1 MTGKREQSGE
11 SLRSTQGFS
20 LLEVMTVVA
29 ILGILATFA
38 FPSMRR
44 VLDRQEAKASATQ
57 VAGLLTD
64 ARTRAVTE
72 GTPHLVYFNP
82 PATAADGSCGAMAVE
97 VRDVDHSYSITAGD
111 ESREFKLSSQACETV
126 KPVGADP
133 NATPEIAAVPMPA
146 DDLATRAPDAAS
158 IGIVPA
164 VTGTVASAGETIVGG
179 LTGGSGSSGSGSSGE
194 GSSGESSSGSGSSGS
209 GSGTSTGSTVAST
222 TAQAV
227 ARSATISETAV
238 NGATFPVDPNDG
250 RPVVA
255 FSERGIPVDP
265 AHPTAW
271 GSGAGGVYLTDGDST
286 VIAAVVQPLGEVQL
300 RVFDPGSGTWK

>member
-57 VAGLLTD
+57 VAGLLSD
-64 ARTRAVTE
+64 ARTNAMTE

-82 PATAADGSCGAMAVE
+82 PATGADGSCAAMAVE
-97 VRDVDHSYSITAGD
+97 VRDVDHSYSITPGD

-133 NATPEIAAVPMPA
+133 NATPAIAAVGLPTTDMT
-146 DDLATRAPDAAS
+146 TRAPDALAS
-158 IGIVPA
+158 TVGA
-164 VTGTVASAGETIVGG
+164 VTDTTTAVVGG
-179 LTGGSGSSGSGSSGE
+179 LTGSGSSGSGSSGE
-194 GSSGESSSGSGSSGS
+194 GSSGEGSSGS
-209 GSGTSTGSTVAST
+209 GSGSSSSGTGSGGTTSVATTAEVPARAATVA
-222 TAQAV
+222 A
-227 ARSATISETAV
+227 TAV
-238 NGATFPVDPNDG
+238 NGATFPVDPSDG